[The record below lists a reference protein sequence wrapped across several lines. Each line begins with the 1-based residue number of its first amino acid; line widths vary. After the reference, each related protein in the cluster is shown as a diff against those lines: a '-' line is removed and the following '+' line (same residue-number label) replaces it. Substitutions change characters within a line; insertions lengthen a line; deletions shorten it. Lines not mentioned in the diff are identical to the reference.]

1 MPSAGRDIGSGALKR
16 RELTGGCAYGIP
28 SQRSVPF
35 TVKPRNVPDERLTRG
50 DDTTSGKIFRSD
62 MRNAIYNILSY
73 EKLGERL

>member
-1 MPSAGRDIGSGALKR
+1 
-16 RELTGGCAYGIP
+16 
-28 SQRSVPF
+28 VPF

-50 DDTTSGKIFRSD
+50 DGTTSGKIFRSD